1 MKTVRKI
8 FKPEYF
14 IFLLIYLVIAGLNK
28 MGVINAYLFQ
38 VITIAGI
45 NVIMTISLNLVIGIT
60 GQFSMGHA
68 GFMSIG
74 AYISAIVTR
83 LAFQVLERT
92 ALTDNLIL
100 LAAVIAGGIIAAVF
114 GFIIAMPTL
123 KVKGDYLAIVTLG
136 FGEIIRA
143 VWRVVDYTGGALGFS
158 GIPKLTNFTWVFVI
172 LLIAIYASRNFIK
185 SSFGRS
191 CLAVRENDIAAEAMG
206 VNCRNYKVLAFV
218 FAAFMAGVAGGLYAH
233 LIQFIQPDNFSA
245 AKSTDY
251 IVYLYAGGVGT
262 ISGSIFGAVV
272 LTILPELLRFLN
284 DWRLVIYAL
293 LLLYIIIWK
302 PYGLFGGREF
312 KFLNLETI
320 EATDSKL
327 GKWIRRRLKRKKEE
341 AKS

>member
-1 MKTVRKI
+1 MKNVRKVCR
-8 FKPEYF
+8 PEYLGF
-14 IFLLIYLVIAGLNK
+14 ILVYLVLLGLNRV
-28 MGVINAYLFQ
+28 GVINAYYFQ

-45 NVIMTISLNLVIGIT
+45 NVVMTISLNMVIGIT

-74 AYISAIVTR
+74 AYISAIVSR
-83 LAFQVLERT
+83 LAFQAFERT
-92 ALTDNLIL
+92 ALTGNLVL
-100 LAAVIAGGIIAAVF
+100 LVAIICGGIVAAFF

-143 VWRVVDYTGGALGFS
+143 VWRVVDYTGGALGFN
-158 GIPKLTNFTWVFVI
+158 GIPKLTNFTWVFIVI
-172 LLIAIYASRNFIK
+172 LIAIYASRNFIK
-185 SSFGRS
+185 SSYGRS
-191 CLAVRENDIAAEAMG
+191 CLAIRDNDIAAEAMG

-218 FAAFMAGVAGGLYAH
+218 FAAFFAGVAGGLYAH
-233 LIQFIQPDNFSA
+233 LIQYIQPDNFAS

-262 ISGSIFGAVV
+262 ISGSIFGAIT
-272 LTILPELLRFLN
+272 LTILPELLRFLE
-284 DWRLVIYAL
+284 DWRLVIYAV

-312 KFLNLETI
+312 KFLGLETVA
-320 EATDSKL
+320 ATESKV
-327 GKWIRRRLKRKKEE
+327 GNWIRKKFKISGKKV
-341 AKS
+341 KS

>member
-1 MKTVRKI
+1 MSTVRKI
-8 FKPEYF
+8 FKPEYVV
-14 IFLLIYLVIAGLNK
+14 FLLIYLILVALHK
-28 MGVINAYLFQ
+28 FGVINAYLFQ

-45 NVIMTISLNLVIGIT
+45 NVIMTISLNMVIGIT

-74 AYISAIVTR
+74 AYISAILSR
-83 LAFQVLERT
+83 LAFQSFDKSPLTNNLVLLV
-92 ALTDNLIL
+92 AL
-100 LAAVIAGGIIAAVF
+100 IAGGIVAAIL
-114 GFIIAMPTL
+114 GFVIAMPTL

-143 VWRVVDYTGGALGFS
+143 VWRVIDYTGGALGFN
-158 GIPKLTNFTWVFVI
+158 GIPKLTNFTWVFI
-172 LLIAIYASRNFIK
+172 MILIAMYASRNFIK
-185 SSFGRS
+185 SVYGRS
-191 CLAVRENDIAAEAMG
+191 CLAVRDNDIAAEAMG
-206 VNCRNYKVLAFV
+206 INCRNYKVLAFV

-233 LIQFIQPDNFSA
+233 LIQFIQPDNFAS

-262 ISGSIFGAVV
+262 ISGSIFGAVL

-312 KFLNLETI
+312 KFLRLETI
-320 EATDSKL
+320 GATDSRI
-327 GKWIRRRLKRKKEE
+327 GKWIRRKMKKEE
-341 AKS
+341 KEAKS